1 MPKILQWSLLLTT
14 GPGIPGWVSSSA
26 GGHSSRP
33 WTSRYTGN
41 TQGSRDTV
49 EVPREEPCYAGS
61 RSSAGLQLYP
71 SGVEVGCRVETTQ
84 PMLAPDLSL
93 QPLML

>member
-1 MPKILQWSLLLTT
+1 MLAGTV
-14 GPGIPGWVSSSA
+14 PGHGHPG
-26 GGHSSRP
+26 
-33 WTSRYTGN
+33 TGN

>member
-1 MPKILQWSLLLTT
+1 MESALDHWPRD
-14 GPGIPGWVSSSA
+14 PRVGIFQCWRAQFQAMDIQAQKG
-26 GGHSSRP
+26 
-33 WTSRYTGN
+33 
-41 TQGSRDTV
+41 QGSRDTA
-49 EVPREEPCYAGS
+49 EVPREDPCYAGS

-71 SGVEVGCRVETTQ
+71 RGVEVGCRAGTMQ